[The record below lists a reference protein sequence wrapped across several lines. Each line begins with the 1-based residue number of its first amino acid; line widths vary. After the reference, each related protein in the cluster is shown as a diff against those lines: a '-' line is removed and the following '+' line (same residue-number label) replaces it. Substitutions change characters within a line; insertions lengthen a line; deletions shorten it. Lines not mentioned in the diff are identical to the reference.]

1 MIVCFGGENGFQDM
15 DSLAISED
23 VIRSFFNEVTLERKS
38 ERRHKDIISSGSITA
53 KELYYNEKETDQM
66 MNSIQNICLEA
77 IENLDGILIA
87 TTNLAGNF
95 CDEAFARRFIFKVE
109 FSTPEAETRT
119 KIWKSMIAD
128 ISDDDA
134 CELGRSYAFSGGN
147 IENIARKAAV
157 GYVLSGE
164 KASLADLRKYC
175 DVESLSGNCKR
186 ARIGF

>member
-23 VIRSFFNEVTLERKS
+23 VIRSFFNEVDAIFSKRIDNPEDS
-38 ERRHKDIISSGSITA
+38 V
-53 KELYYNEKETDQM
+53 DQM

-95 CDEAFARRFIFKVE
+95 CEEAFARRFIFKVE